1 MTETNE
7 IEFCEEWL
15 SLKKSHF
22 KIIAVATVLAD
33 NKRAFRGSL
42 NDLCAEIGVN
52 PSSVNK
58 RNIKEAL
65 ASLEENGYIKM
76 IVDGRTY
83 TVSLAESVKNS
94 KNVKTIKKAW
104 YDLIRTTKS
113 EEGCG
118 WDSMLK
124 VFIVLCDCA
133 TGTLA
138 TDISVAEQLGN
149 SISGSTVGKC
159 IRTLC
164 KMDFEDFRFIS
175 KSENRRDN
183 AGNYYCIGR
192 EIDRGIFFE

>member
-1 MTETNE
+1 MTDTNE

-113 EEGCG
+113 EEG
-118 WDSMLK
+118 
-124 VFIVLCDCA
+124 
-133 TGTLA
+133 
-138 TDISVAEQLGN
+138 
-149 SISGSTVGKC
+149 
-159 IRTLC
+159 
-164 KMDFEDFRFIS
+164 
-175 KSENRRDN
+175 
-183 AGNYYCIGR
+183 
-192 EIDRGIFFE
+192 